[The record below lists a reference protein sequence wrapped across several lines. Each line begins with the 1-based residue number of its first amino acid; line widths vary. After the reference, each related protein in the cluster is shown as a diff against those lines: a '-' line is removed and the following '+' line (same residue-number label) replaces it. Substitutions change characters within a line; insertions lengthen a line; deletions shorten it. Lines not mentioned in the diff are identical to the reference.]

1 MAMRKLKLQVQM
13 TVDGFVA
20 GPEGQLDWMT
30 RNLDE
35 GVIGRIVQITDS
47 SDTILLGR
55 GMTDGFIKYWEAV
68 QPDSPEYIFAR
79 KMVDTPK
86 VVFSKTLTRVE
97 GKNVRVEMGDLAGGE
112 PPEGSARQ
120 GHRGLRWRDVRERLD
135 RARPDRRA
143 QHLREPGR
151 DRARDADLQGPKGA
165 ASDRFAKIPERYRHQ
180 HIRASDTLS
189 QRGGSST
196 NAFKRAAAA
205 SHCAAI

>member
-1 MAMRKLKLQVQM
+1 MATMRKLKLQVQM

-68 QPDSPEYIFAR
+68 QPESPEYLFAR
-79 KMVDTPK
+79 KMVDTQK

-97 GKNVRVEMGDLAGGE
+97 GKNVRVESGGLVQ
-112 PPEGSARQ
+112 A
-120 GHRGLRWRDVRERLD
+120 VTRLK
-135 RARPDRRA
+135 
-143 QHLREPGR
+143 E
-151 DRARDADLQGPKGA
+151 
-165 ASDRFAKIPERYRHQ
+165 
-180 HIRASDTLS
+180 
-189 QRGGSST
+189 QRGKDIVVYGGATFVSALIEHDLIDELNIFVNPVAIGRGMRIFKDRKALRSIGSTAYPSGVVINT
-196 NAFKRAAAA
+196 YQPVRKE
-205 SHCAAI
+205 

>member
-68 QPDSPEYIFAR
+68 QPESPEYGFAR

-97 GKNVRVEMGDLAGGE
+97 GKNVRVESGDLVQTVTRLKEQRGKDIVVYGGATFV
-112 PPEGSARQ
+112 SALIEHDLIDEFNLFVNPVAI
-120 GHRGLRWRDVRERLD
+120 GRGMRIFKDRKALRLT
-135 RARPDRRA
+135 
-143 QHLREPGR
+143 G
-151 DRARDADLQGPKGA
+151 
-165 ASDRFAKIPERYRHQ
+165 
-180 HIRASDTLS
+180 S
-189 QRGGSST
+189 QRY
-196 NAFKRAAAA
+196 A
-205 SHCAAI
+205 SGIVINTYELVAP

>member
-1 MAMRKLKLQVQM
+1 MATRKIKLQVQM

-35 GVIGRIVQITDS
+35 GVIARIVEITDS

-55 GMTDGFIKYWEAV
+55 KMTDGFINYWEAV

-97 GKNVRVEMGDLAGGE
+97 GKNVRVESGDLVQAVTRLKDQRGKDIVVYGGATFV
-112 PPEGSARQ
+112 SALIERDLIDELNIFVNPVAIGQ
-120 GHRGLRWRDVRERLD
+120 GMRIFKDRKALRLT
-135 RARPDRRA
+135 
-143 QHLREPGR
+143 G
-151 DRARDADLQGPKGA
+151 
-165 ASDRFAKIPERYRHQ
+165 
-180 HIRASDTLS
+180 S
-189 QRGGSST
+189 QRYASGIVINT
-196 NAFKRAAAA
+196 YEPAAP
-205 SHCAAI
+205 